1 MRGSGVLV
9 LALRCLLAGAVLFY
23 AFSPR
28 SAAQTPT
35 LPPPPELGASR
46 RLFDSWKAPVPP
58 RRLVDN
64 IHYVGAAGVSSFLI
78 TSPVGHVLLD
88 TGFEETVPLIL
99 RSVEQLGFRPGDIK
113 FILSSHAHVDH
124 TGGHARMQQLTG
136 ATIVASA
143 QDARLLADGG
153 TRDYSPFPIELM
165 RYTPAKAG
173 RIVRDGDTVS
183 IGSVSLT
190 AHLTPGHTRGAT
202 TWAMRVKE
210 DGRTYDVVFFSS
222 ASIVAGTRLLHPPA
236 YPTIV
241 ADYKATWA
249 KLKSLPCDIW
259 FSPHGGQFSMAQKL
273 EQLERGAKPNPFV
286 DPSGWKSLLE
296 KSEREFNAQFD
307 TERATEK
314 RQTEPAVEN
323 GFSAPRKNRR

>member
-1 MRGSGVLV
+1 MDGLGVL
-9 LALRCLLAGAVLFY
+9 LPALRCLLAGAVFSS

-28 SAAQTPT
+28 LAAQTPP
-35 LPPPPELGASR
+35 LPPPPGLEASR

-58 RRLVDN
+58 RRLVGN
-64 IHYVGAAGVSSFLI
+64 VHYVGAAGVSSFLI
-78 TSPVGHVLLD
+78 TSPAGHILLD
-88 TGFEETVPLIL
+88 TGFEETVPIIL
-99 RSVEQLGFRPGDIK
+99 RSVAQLGFRADDIK

-143 QDARLLADGG
+143 EDARLLADGG
-153 TRDYSPFPIELM
+153 TKDHSPFPIELM

-173 RIVRDGDTVS
+173 RIVRNGDTITLGGVT
-183 IGSVSLT
+183 LT

-210 DGRTYDVVFFSS
+210 GDRTCDVVFFSS
-222 ASIVAGTRLLHPPA
+222 TSIVAGTRLLYPPA

-259 FSPHGGQFSMAQKL
+259 FSPHGGQFSMAQKID
-273 EQLERGAKPNPFV
+273 QLDRGSQPNPFI
-286 DPSGWKSLLE
+286 DPAGWKSLLE
-296 KSEREFNAQFD
+296 KSEREFNAQLD
-307 TERATEK
+307 AERAATS
-314 RQTEPAVEN
+314 R
-323 GFSAPRKNRR
+323 